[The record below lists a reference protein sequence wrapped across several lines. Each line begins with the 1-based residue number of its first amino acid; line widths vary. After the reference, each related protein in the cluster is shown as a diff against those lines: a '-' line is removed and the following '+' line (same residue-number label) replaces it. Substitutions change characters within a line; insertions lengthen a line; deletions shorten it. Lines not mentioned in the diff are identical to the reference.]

1 MALALAAPRSR
12 ANRAGNTAALR
23 SPIVTE
29 SPPIRRR
36 FARDSAAIRLQFGRD
51 SAAIRPRFGRDAAAI
66 RRRIGRPRCGA
77 DSAPRHARRAIAAA
91 APAPQNLTIVFRHA
105 RERHGIEV
113 NSLKPKRICAAVAD
127 RAGGRITGLFFDLP

>member
-1 MALALAAPRSR
+1 MAAPRAR
-12 ANRAGNTAALR
+12 ANRAGNAAALR

-29 SPPIRRR
+29 SPPIRQG
-36 FARDSAAIRLQFGRD
+36 FDGDSAAIRPRFGRD

-66 RRRIGRPRCGA
+66 RRRIGRPRRGA

-91 APAPQNLTIVFRHA
+91 APAPQNLTIVFRRA

>member
-1 MALALAAPRSR
+1 MALAAPRSR
-12 ANRAGNTAALR
+12 ANRAGNAAALR

-29 SPPIRRR
+29 SPPIRQG
-36 FARDSAAIRLQFGRD
+36 FDGD

-77 DSAPRHARRAIAAA
+77 DSAPRHARRAIAAV
-91 APAPQNLTIVFRHA
+91 APAPQNLTIVFRRA